1 MKNSIDVGAFRI
13 SINNTLLT
21 EVESD
26 AGISCWRTPKG
37 AQFGLIDLVIQNI
50 DNKSNIPSRFHLNYY
65 NNTPYDETFNSRYAI
80 YGDNNRG
87 RPLSAYR
94 NLIKSHKAAELLN
107 VNTVDEKT
115 VVACRTGGYKGIDG
129 AEVSVFGNGCSVR
142 WAAEETLI
150 CRATS
155 KAQKGD
161 KLHILL
167 AFRFADHIL
176 EPKDSNAPYKEPETF
191 IRVNQKELV
200 AHFGSIE
207 YVNGE
212 KDLGLINER
221 EERARCAEYGVKYE
235 WLTCEKDYLTVLL
248 VDFIKRHS
256 KNNEECQAQLK
267 EERVDYDSLIEQG
280 KTRLAQALYAKSSR
294 NKFPQELL
302 LL

>member
-1 MKNSIDVGAFRI
+1 MALMKNSIDVGAFRF
-13 SINNTLLT
+13 SINNTLLV

-26 AGISCWRTPKG
+26 VGISYWRTPKG
-37 AQFGLIDLVIQNI
+37 ARFGLIDLVIQNI
-50 DNKSNIPSRFHLNYY
+50 DDKSNIPSRFHLNYY
-65 NNTPYDETFNSRYAI
+65 NKTPYNETFNSQYAI

-129 AEVSVFGNGCSVR
+129 ADVTVFGNGCSVR
-142 WAAEETLI
+142 RAGEETLV
-150 CRATS
+150 CRASS

-176 EPKDSNAPYKEPETF
+176 DSNDPYKEPETF
-191 IRVNQKELV
+191 IRVNQKELT
-200 AHFGSIE
+200 AHFGSIK

-248 VDFIKRHS
+248 VDFIKRNS
-256 KNNEECQAQLK
+256 KNDDEFQAQLK
-267 EERVDYDSLIEQG
+267 EEKVDYDSLIEQG
-280 KTRLAQALYAKSSR
+280 KTLLAQALNAKSSQ
-294 NKFPQELL
+294 NEFHKGLL